1 MLIYFG
7 YNVQTIYFL
16 CFLIPESYETKEKG
30 KTKTELHTMKNTFI
44 KRLLSHTKTYCISA
58 NASYCLKSVLNFF
71 SFFKLIELNSLL

>member
-1 MLIYFG
+1 MLTYFG

-30 KTKTELHTMKNTFI
+30 KKKTELHTMKNTFI

-58 NASYCLKSVLNFF
+58 NASYCLVGAKFLLFF
-71 SFFKLIELNSLL
+71 QTY